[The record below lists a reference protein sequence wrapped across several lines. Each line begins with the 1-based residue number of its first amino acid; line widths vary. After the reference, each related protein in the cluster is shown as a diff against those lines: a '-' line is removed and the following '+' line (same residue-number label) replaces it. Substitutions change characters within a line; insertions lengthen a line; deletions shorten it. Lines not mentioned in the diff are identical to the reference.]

1 MPSLAVNLLSD
12 CMSRESDTCG
22 VMQDM
27 DMVRHDREMVEA
39 ILAKIPIPNGFD
51 NHPGNLGS
59 AEVERAGGRFSE
71 KPVHDEK
78 SMARRGRFRKPTI

>member
-1 MPSLAVNLLSD
+1 
-12 CMSRESDTCG
+12 
-22 VMQDM
+22 MQDM

-51 NHPGNLGS
+51 NHTGNLGS